1 MAMRDSYNINDILG
15 AKPKPALVRKEV
27 HDQQF
32 NDVTAKKILS
42 RPPHNPLDP
51 SYKLRDENG

>member
-1 MAMRDSYNINDILG
+1 MRDSYNINDILG